1 MKKRSKVGIL
11 LLVTVLMISLL
22 TVSVFANPIEE
33 ATKSVVM
40 ITVWDPATNT
50 ELNWGSGFVV
60 GDGEPFQYIATAWHV
75 VDIDNVNMML
85 RGEGLPE
92 VNRIEVKVWI
102 SADDLVPATV
112 FHQLPNSDIAVL
124 RVDPNHQLFGYEPLV
139 FSDRAQ
145 TTVGDE
151 VWALGFPWTTA
162 TAFPSGYHTDVI
174 VTRGI
179 ISNIATPGGIGSYQT
194 DAAVNQGNSG
204 GPLVNAQGEV
214 VGINS
219 WGFTGGQGA
228 NIAVQVDYLTE
239 FLMRRGINYLSASE
253 TPPDPMSD
261 PEEEEGL
268 AAITPEGPGTATAE
282 EAAATPATPETD
294 AVATT
299 QAATDEGGMNM
310 MMAGGI
316 GIGLLVVLGG
326 IVMVM
331 KGRSKPAA
339 QAAGPSMSGQAPP
352 PIPQQTPPH
361 QIPGTPPPP
370 AAGGVTQPR
379 MDPQTAPVTRA
390 KPKQEPVSAGP
401 GLKGVSGHFSGQS
414 VEFVDGQLIIG
425 RDPRMAHLVYPQ
437 SLEEI
442 SRKHVTVRYDEKT
455 RQFVLED
462 SSSNGTFL
470 SSNEKLDSGKPYY
483 LKPGD
488 RFYLAD
494 PKEVFELVLKD

>member
-1 MKKRSKVGIL
+1 MKRWNKGVGLFLAI
-11 LLVTVLMISLL
+11 VLMISLL
-22 TVSVFANPIEE
+22 AMPAFANPVSE
-33 ATKSVVM
+33 ATKSVVV

-50 ELNWGSGFVV
+50 ELGWGSGFVV
-60 GDGEPFQYIATAWHV
+60 GDGEPFQYIGTAWHV
-75 VDIDNVNMML
+75 VDIEYINFMRRMD
-85 RGEGLPE
+85 GLPE
-92 VNRIEVKVWI
+92 VNRIEVKIWI

-124 RVDPNHQLFGYEPLV
+124 RVDPNHQLYGYEPLV
-139 FSDRAQ
+139 FSDRNQMA
-145 TTVGDE
+145 VGDD
-151 VWALGFPWTTA
+151 VWALGFPWSTA
-162 TAFPSGYHTDVI
+162 TDFPTGYYTDVV

-179 ISNIATPGGIGSYQT
+179 VSNISSPGGIGSYQT
-194 DAAVNQGNSG
+194 DAAVNPGNSG
-204 GPLVNAQGEV
+204 GPLVNERGEV

-219 WGFTGGQGA
+219 WGFTDAQGS

-239 FLMRRGINYLSASE
+239 FLMRRGINYLSAADSA
-253 TPPDPMSD
+253 PDPMSD

-268 AAITPEGPGTATAE
+268 AAVTPEGPGDGTAQEAVAPQPE
-282 EAAATPATPETD
+282 PDAAA
-294 AVATT
+294 VT
-299 QAATDEGGMNM
+299 QAADEGGMNM
-310 MMAGGI
+310 MLAGGI

-326 IVMVM
+326 VVMVM

-339 QAAGPSMSGQAPP
+339 QAAGGPMPGQAPP
-352 PIPQQTPPH
+352 PLPHQMPPQQ
-361 QIPGTPPPP
+361 IPSTPPPP
-370 AAGGVTQPR
+370 AGGGVTQPR

-390 KPKQEPVSAGP
+390 KPKQAPVSSGP
-401 GLKGVSGHFSGQS
+401 GIKGISGHFSGQS

-442 SRKHVTVRYDEKT
+442 SRKHVTVRFDDKT

>member
-1 MKKRSKVGIL
+1 MKKWNKRVGLGLAVL
-11 LLVTVLMISLL
+11 LIVSLMAMP
-22 TVSVFANPIEE
+22 VYANPVSE
-33 ATKSVVM
+33 ATKSVVV
-40 ITVWDPATNT
+40 ITVWDPANNT
-50 ELNWGSGFVV
+50 ELGWGSGFVV

-75 VDIDNVNMML
+75 VDIDYINFMRSMD
-85 RGEGLPE
+85 GLPE
-92 VNRIEVKVWI
+92 VNRIEVKIWI

-139 FSDRAQ
+139 FSDRSQ
-145 TTVGDE
+145 MSVGDD
-151 VWALGFPWTTA
+151 VWALGFPWSTA
-162 TAFPSGYHTDVI
+162 TAFPTGYYTDVV

-179 ISNIATPGGIGSYQT
+179 ISNIASPGGIGSYQT

-204 GPLVNAQGEV
+204 GPLVNERGEV

-219 WGFTGGQGA
+219 WGFTDAQGA

-239 FLMRRGINYLSASE
+239 FLMRRGINYLSA
-253 TPPDPMSD
+253 TDATPDPMSD

-268 AAITPEGPGTATAE
+268 PAVGGIDGPGDTTAQE
-282 EAAATPATPETD
+282 GATPVQPDATG
-294 AVATT
+294 TT
-299 QAATDEGGMNM
+299 HTPQEESGMNM
-310 MMAGGI
+310 MLAGGI

-326 IVMVM
+326 AVVVM

-339 QAAGPSMSGQAPP
+339 QAFGGPAPGHSP
-352 PIPQQTPPH
+352 PLPHQTPPQ
-361 QIPGTPPPP
+361 QIPNMPPPPP
-370 AAGGVTQPR
+370 AGGGVTQPR
-379 MDPQTAPVTRA
+379 IDPQTAPVTRA
-390 KPKQEPVSAGP
+390 KPKPTPVSSGP
-401 GLKGVSGHFSGQS
+401 GMKGISGHFSGQS
-414 VEFVDGQLIIG
+414 VEFLEGQLIIG

-437 SLEEI
+437 SMEEI
-442 SRKHVTVRYDEKT
+442 SRKHVTVRFDEKT

-488 RFYLAD
+488 RFYLSD